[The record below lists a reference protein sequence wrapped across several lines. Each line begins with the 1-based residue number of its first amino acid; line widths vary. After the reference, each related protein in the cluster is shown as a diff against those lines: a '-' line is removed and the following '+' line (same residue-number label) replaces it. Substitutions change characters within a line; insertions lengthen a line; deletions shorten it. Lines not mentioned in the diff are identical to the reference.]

1 MARKELIDGLNR
13 ALEMDLRAIV
23 QYMWQYVMA
32 RGEERESVRKVFRKI
47 ALQEMNHAESF
58 AERIKY
64 LGGVPTTSPADITV
78 GATLREMV
86 ELDFEAEHESIEQCK
101 RVIAM
106 AVRENDPVTKVLV
119 EKILSETEEHADSYR
134 KLLGA
139 K

>member
-1 MARKELIDGLNR
+1 MANKELIDGLNR

-78 GATLREMV
+78 GVTLREMV
-86 ELDFEAEHESIEQCK
+86 EFDFESENESIEQCK

-106 AVRENDPVTKVLV
+106 AVRENDPVTKLLV
-119 EKILSETEEHADSYR
+119 EKILSETEKHADSYR

>member
-1 MARKELIDGLNR
+1 MKNKELIDGLNR

-86 ELDFEAEHESIEQCK
+86 ELDFESENESIEQCK

-106 AVRENDPVTKVLV
+106 AVRENDPVTKLLV

>member
-1 MARKELIDGLNR
+1 
-13 ALEMDLRAIV
+13 
-23 QYMWQYVMA
+23 MA
-32 RGEERESVRKVFRKI
+32 RGEEREAVRKVFRKI

-78 GATLREMV
+78 GATLSEMV
-86 ELDFEAEHESIEQCK
+86 ELDFKSENESIEQCK